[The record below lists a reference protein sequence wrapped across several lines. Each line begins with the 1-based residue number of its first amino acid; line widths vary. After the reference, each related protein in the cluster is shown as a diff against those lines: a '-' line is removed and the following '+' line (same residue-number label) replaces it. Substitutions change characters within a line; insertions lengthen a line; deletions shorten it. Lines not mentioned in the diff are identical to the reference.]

1 MSCCNTE
8 DRPVIGNNVS
18 STKTFY
24 FLGIPILIVEYEQT
38 VDNVY
43 EEDELEDK
51 ENAQF

>member
-8 DRPVIGNNVS
+8 KEIIGNKVS

-24 FLGIPILIVEYEQT
+24 FLGIPIWIVEYEQA

-43 EEDELEDK
+43 EEVEESEDE